1 MSANVFAHPAHYY
14 ARYLVLLLDD
24 PRKELNPALELCGL
38 VGMDKLQ
45 LELAVSDMTNHPPDF
60 RPWDRQ
66 HAPSVKW
73 LRQRRVY
80 SLFHQDSA
88 AEGMSSILAHRRM
101 RETIERMLIGNVS
114 HAEISF
120 QLRGLGYSVEEAAVA
135 DFRHF
140 FWNTELMGAAD
151 WANYFREDDRGRTRD
166 LQGQYAAARISG
178 PQFALYRSGIKVEV
192 DRRKV
197 LEEVHDELYFTF
209 QEVRALP
216 TSEKKVEM
224 LSTISRS
231 LVKVSER
238 IEAGD
243 SALTDVLRK
252 FEKFRMVSNAET
264 LPSIQQLAP
273 TGTMSDRGRRVL
285 TTTADKEPHA
295 P

>member
-1 MSANVFAHPAHYY
+1 MAANVFIHPAHYY
-14 ARYLVLLLDD
+14 ARYLVLLMDN
-24 PRKELNPALELCGL
+24 PYKELNPALELCGL
-38 VGMDKLQ
+38 AEMDKLQ
-45 LELAVSDMTNHPPDF
+45 LELAVSDMASPPPDF

-73 LRQRRVY
+73 LRQKKVY
-80 SLFHQDSA
+80 SLLHQDSA
-88 AEGMSSILAHRRM
+88 AEGMSAIVAHRRI
-101 RETIERMLIGNVS
+101 REAIERMLIGNVS

-120 QLRGLGYSVEEAAVA
+120 HLKSLGYSVEEAAVA

-140 FWNTELMGAAD
+140 FWNTEIMGGAD
-151 WANYFREDDRGRTRD
+151 WAHYFREDDRGRTRD

-197 LEEVHDELYFTF
+197 LEEVHDELYHTF
-209 QEVRALP
+209 LEVRALP

-231 LVKVSER
+231 LVKVTER

-243 SALTDVLRK
+243 SALSDVLRK
-252 FEKFRMVSNAET
+252 FEKFRMASNAEP
-264 LPSIQQLAP
+264 LPTMRQLAP
-273 TGTMSDRGRRVL
+273 TGTVSDRGRRVL

-295 P
+295 Q